1 VIAAMLAFGLCQA
14 PDESARPVRKPRD
27 SWVLQ
32 FGLAHSSDDQDHYA
46 VSGFQGRFALVAL
59 DRNTKSDKKGDLG
72 VEVGLYPYPMISR
85 AYVPGPNADPE
96 TPGKHN
102 VWELAGVSYQS
113 PPFGPLQLDAGVRLA
128 FVNRAERVLTSPH
141 GGGYVKESLKTLDTI
156 LFPSFR
162 GERGV
167 VSFVAASLLV
177 KRVGLRLEWAKLN
190 SGGARVNATGLRFGL
205 TAR

>member
-1 VIAAMLAFGLCQA
+1 
-14 PDESARPVRKPRD
+14 
-27 SWVLQ
+27 VLQ
-32 FGLAHSSDDQDHYA
+32 FGLAHSSEDQDHYA
-46 VSGFQGRFALVAL
+46 VSGFQGRFALIAL
-59 DRNTKSDKKGDLG
+59 DRKNKSDKKGDLG

-85 AYVPGPNADPE
+85 AYVPGANADPE

-102 VWELAGVSYQS
+102 FWELAGISYQS
-113 PPFGPLQLDAGVRLA
+113 PPLGPLQLDAGVRLA
-128 FVNRAERVLTSPH
+128 FVNEAKRVLTAPN
-141 GGGYVKESLKTLDTI
+141 GCGAGNRTDTRCNAYIKESLKSLDTI

-177 KRVGLRLEWAKLN
+177 KRVGVRLEWAKLN
-190 SGGARVNATGLRFGL
+190 SGGARVNATGVRFGL